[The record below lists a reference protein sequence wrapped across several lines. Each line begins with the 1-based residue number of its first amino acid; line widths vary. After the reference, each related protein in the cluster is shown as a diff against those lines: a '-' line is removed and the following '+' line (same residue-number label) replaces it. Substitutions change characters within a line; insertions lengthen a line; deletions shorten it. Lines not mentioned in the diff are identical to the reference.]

1 MSHLLKKFEVKSTVE
16 VTRWI
21 NDDIKPIEAGRRTW
35 TFWTFHNYCT
45 HITSSSPPPLSMP
58 NIGFVV
64 LSTANGSYYRGAD
77 QLQHL
82 DLFHGQCAHRAGLE
96 LVAGYH

>member
-1 MSHLLKKFEVKSTVE
+1 MGHLLKKLEVKSTVE

-45 HITSSSPPPLSMP
+45 HITPSFPPILNPLSPLCKSNQSPSTP
-58 NIGFVV
+58 NAGLGI
-64 LSTANGSYYRGAD
+64 LSTAN
-77 QLQHL
+77 
-82 DLFHGQCAHRAGLE
+82 E
-96 LVAGYH
+96 V